1 MKAKQLDYI
10 NIGLMILSFI
20 LAINLPFHLFLL
32 SYAVLGP
39 LHYLT
44 EIGWLDGR
52 NYFAKSKRDVWILV
66 ILCALMTFGF
76 AYHQFDNYTL
86 TKSWNTAING
96 SWFKPVSDF
105 LLKYERS
112 FIFLAFYTAVMM
124 TFVKKLTIRY
134 ILMVLGLIIAFF
146 LNGFTAYTMIIG
158 IMLPTVIHV
167 YVFTGLFILYGALK
181 SKSVSSYVSL
191 MVFLAILFLIIFQ
204 RPNAA
209 DYHLDGYW
217 LESMLESK
225 FVDLSGAIAGFM
237 GWVKPGRYIIRTP
250 NGGGM
255 LSSVAIK
262 MQIFLAFAYTYHYL
276 NWFSKTSVISWH
288 KIPKARLISAIA
300 IWIGSVALYMYD
312 YKIGLAVLFFLSVLH
327 VFLEFPLNQLTFVG
341 IVKEIKDRF
350 SNNK

>member
-20 LAINLPFHLFLL
+20 LAVKLPFHVFLL

-66 ILCALMTFGF
+66 ILCAFMTFGF
-76 AYHQFDNYTL
+76 AFHQFDNYTV
-86 TKSWNTAING
+86 TKSWNAAIND

-124 TFVKKLTIRY
+124 TFVKKVIIRY
-134 ILMVLGLIIAFF
+134 LLMVLGLVIAFF

-181 SKSVSSYVSL
+181 SKSVSGYASL
-191 MVFLAILFLIIFQ
+191 IAFLAILFLILLQ

-217 LESMLESK
+217 SESMIESK
-225 FVDLSGAIAGFM
+225 FINLSGAIAEFM
-237 GWVKPGRYIIRTP
+237 GWVKPGKFIIANQ

-255 LSSVAIK
+255 LSSVALK

-276 NWFSKTSVISWH
+276 NWFSKTSVINWH
-288 KIPKARLISAIA
+288 KIPKGRLISAIA
-300 IWIGSVALYMYD
+300 IWIGSVALYVYD
-312 YKIGLAVLFFLSVLH
+312 YKIGLAALFFLSVLH
-327 VFLEFPLNQLTFVG
+327 VFLEFPLNHLTFVG
-341 IVKEIKDRF
+341 IVKEIKGKF